1 MKKISSFIVKARYV
15 LLGIFVALVGLC
27 SFLMTKVNINY
38 DMLIYLDKDS
48 TSTVA
53 LNKMEEEFGSVGQ
66 AQIMI
71 KDISFDEAKNVESKL
86 GSIKGIA
93 SVVFT
98 ENVKDTEYFILN
110 AGSEDTG
117 SALYKVFLTTGNY
130 DVESYDT
137 VDEIRNILISY
148 RDSGHAI
155 GTVAL
160 NGGAVES
167 KFLTETLDSDMTKI
181 LIIVALVVLVILT
194 IVSQSWIEPL
204 IFALVAGGA
213 ILINMGTNILLN
225 ALPNIGNSMSFIT
238 KAIAA
243 VMQLALAM
251 DYSIILL
258 HAYKEQ
264 KAKGLNKNEAMT
276 NALSSSFAPV
286 SSSSLTTIA
295 GLVALMF
302 MSFSIGFDVGLVLAK
317 GILVSLLCV
326 FLFMPALLI
335 LFDPLLEK
343 TKHKSIDEIA
353 NNWNEKRKA
362 KNKKCGKKSHS
373 FAGFQYKTRYII
385 PSIALALVI
394 VGAIF
399 NFNSEH
405 DFVLKASTDDNAA
418 VNVENKLISDTFG
431 TQNTLVVLLPKDTYS
446 YEKEQDVIKYL
457 NEYQYDGENVI
468 NSRKGLTTYGI
479 NIPLTSAEVSQK
491 FGLPQNVVDV
501 VYANMNVSRA
511 TVEELITYLST
522 KNEAGITPLEAYL
535 GNIQKTI
542 DDSYNSFKT
551 SLYNEDL
558 SINQT
563 AIAQMIQF
571 CTAYENGFLEQNDQ
585 NNAMYK
591 NYKTLITTLTKEE
604 IMSQY
609 PFVTENVASQLTE
622 NGPVYN
628 FIVLTTISNNQIAN
642 KYASAVVQKLNP
654 YVSQIETA
662 NSMFK
667 SENYVRI
674 IFNLNMPTSSE
685 ASFKAI
691 NEISD
696 YLYKN
701 YDGLQL
707 VCETYVYSQI
717 KDVFNSDIVKVNLIS
732 FFAVLIIIA
741 ITFKGAFVPVLLTV
755 LIQGAIW
762 VTMGISTIFG
772 NNIFFICYLVV
783 MCIQMGATIDYG
795 ILLTNNYVNSR
806 KIMNKRDAMNQALK
820 SSATTIFTSGSIL
833 ILATLIVGLV
843 SKVSII
849 SDLGLLLTRGCII
862 SVVMIILC
870 LPQCLLLCDKVIE
883 KTTYKT
889 KFFNE

>member
-353 NNWNEKRKA
+353 NNWNEKER
-362 KNKKCGKKSHS
+362 
-373 FAGFQYKTRYII
+373 QKTR
-385 PSIALALVI
+385 
-394 VGAIF
+394 
-399 NFNSEH
+399 
-405 DFVLKASTDDNAA
+405 NA
-418 VNVENKLISDTFG
+418 E
-431 TQNTLVVLLPKDTYS
+431 
-446 YEKEQDVIKYL
+446 
-457 NEYQYDGENVI
+457 
-468 NSRKGLTTYGI
+468 R
-479 NIPLTSAEVSQK
+479 
-491 FGLPQNVVDV
+491 
-501 VYANMNVSRA
+501 
-511 TVEELITYLST
+511 
-522 KNEAGITPLEAYL
+522 
-535 GNIQKTI
+535 
-542 DDSYNSFKT
+542 
-551 SLYNEDL
+551 
-558 SINQT
+558 
-563 AIAQMIQF
+563 
-571 CTAYENGFLEQNDQ
+571 
-585 NNAMYK
+585 
-591 NYKTLITTLTKEE
+591 
-604 IMSQY
+604 
-609 PFVTENVASQLTE
+609 
-622 NGPVYN
+622 
-628 FIVLTTISNNQIAN
+628 
-642 KYASAVVQKLNP
+642 
-654 YVSQIETA
+654 
-662 NSMFK
+662 
-667 SENYVRI
+667 
-674 IFNLNMPTSSE
+674 
-685 ASFKAI
+685 
-691 NEISD
+691 
-696 YLYKN
+696 
-701 YDGLQL
+701 
-707 VCETYVYSQI
+707 
-717 KDVFNSDIVKVNLIS
+717 NLIH
-732 FFAVLIIIA
+732 
-741 ITFKGAFVPVLLTV
+741 LL
-755 LIQGAIW
+755 A
-762 VTMGISTIFG
+762 S
-772 NNIFFICYLVV
+772 NIKQDI
-783 MCIQMGATIDYG
+783 
-795 ILLTNNYVNSR
+795 
-806 KIMNKRDAMNQALK
+806 
-820 SSATTIFTSGSIL
+820 
-833 ILATLIVGLV
+833 
-843 SKVSII
+843 
-849 SDLGLLLTRGCII
+849 
-862 SVVMIILC
+862 
-870 LPQCLLLCDKVIE
+870 
-883 KTTYKT
+883 
-889 KFFNE
+889 

>member
-362 KNKKCGKKSHS
+362 KNKKCGK
-373 FAGFQYKTRYII
+373 
-385 PSIALALVI
+385 
-394 VGAIF
+394 
-399 NFNSEH
+399 
-405 DFVLKASTDDNAA
+405 
-418 VNVENKLISDTFG
+418 
-431 TQNTLVVLLPKDTYS
+431 
-446 YEKEQDVIKYL
+446 
-457 NEYQYDGENVI
+457 
-468 NSRKGLTTYGI
+468 
-479 NIPLTSAEVSQK
+479 
-491 FGLPQNVVDV
+491 
-501 VYANMNVSRA
+501 
-511 TVEELITYLST
+511 
-522 KNEAGITPLEAYL
+522 
-535 GNIQKTI
+535 
-542 DDSYNSFKT
+542 
-551 SLYNEDL
+551 
-558 SINQT
+558 
-563 AIAQMIQF
+563 
-571 CTAYENGFLEQNDQ
+571 
-585 NNAMYK
+585 
-591 NYKTLITTLTKEE
+591 
-604 IMSQY
+604 
-609 PFVTENVASQLTE
+609 
-622 NGPVYN
+622 
-628 FIVLTTISNNQIAN
+628 
-642 KYASAVVQKLNP
+642 
-654 YVSQIETA
+654 
-662 NSMFK
+662 
-667 SENYVRI
+667 
-674 IFNLNMPTSSE
+674 
-685 ASFKAI
+685 
-691 NEISD
+691 
-696 YLYKN
+696 
-701 YDGLQL
+701 
-707 VCETYVYSQI
+707 
-717 KDVFNSDIVKVNLIS
+717 NLIH
-732 FFAVLIIIA
+732 
-741 ITFKGAFVPVLLTV
+741 LL
-755 LIQGAIW
+755 A
-762 VTMGISTIFG
+762 S
-772 NNIFFICYLVV
+772 NIKQDI
-783 MCIQMGATIDYG
+783 
-795 ILLTNNYVNSR
+795 
-806 KIMNKRDAMNQALK
+806 
-820 SSATTIFTSGSIL
+820 
-833 ILATLIVGLV
+833 
-843 SKVSII
+843 
-849 SDLGLLLTRGCII
+849 
-862 SVVMIILC
+862 
-870 LPQCLLLCDKVIE
+870 
-883 KTTYKT
+883 
-889 KFFNE
+889 

>member
-98 ENVKDTEYFILN
+98 ENVKDTEYFVLN
-110 AGSEDTG
+110 TGSEDTG

-362 KNKKCGKKSHS
+362 KKQEMRKK
-373 FAGFQYKTRYII
+373 
-385 PSIALALVI
+385 
-394 VGAIF
+394 
-399 NFNSEH
+399 
-405 DFVLKASTDDNAA
+405 
-418 VNVENKLISDTFG
+418 
-431 TQNTLVVLLPKDTYS
+431 
-446 YEKEQDVIKYL
+446 
-457 NEYQYDGENVI
+457 
-468 NSRKGLTTYGI
+468 
-479 NIPLTSAEVSQK
+479 
-491 FGLPQNVVDV
+491 
-501 VYANMNVSRA
+501 
-511 TVEELITYLST
+511 
-522 KNEAGITPLEAYL
+522 
-535 GNIQKTI
+535 
-542 DDSYNSFKT
+542 
-551 SLYNEDL
+551 
-558 SINQT
+558 
-563 AIAQMIQF
+563 
-571 CTAYENGFLEQNDQ
+571 
-585 NNAMYK
+585 
-591 NYKTLITTLTKEE
+591 
-604 IMSQY
+604 
-609 PFVTENVASQLTE
+609 
-622 NGPVYN
+622 
-628 FIVLTTISNNQIAN
+628 
-642 KYASAVVQKLNP
+642 
-654 YVSQIETA
+654 
-662 NSMFK
+662 
-667 SENYVRI
+667 
-674 IFNLNMPTSSE
+674 
-685 ASFKAI
+685 
-691 NEISD
+691 
-696 YLYKN
+696 
-701 YDGLQL
+701 
-707 VCETYVYSQI
+707 
-717 KDVFNSDIVKVNLIS
+717 IS
-732 FFAVLIIIA
+732 F
-741 ITFKGAFVPVLLTV
+741 
-755 LIQGAIW
+755 
-762 VTMGISTIFG
+762 
-772 NNIFFICYLVV
+772 ICW
-783 MCIQMGATIDYG
+783 
-795 ILLTNNYVNSR
+795 
-806 KIMNKRDAMNQALK
+806 
-820 SSATTIFTSGSIL
+820 
-833 ILATLIVGLV
+833 
-843 SKVSII
+843 
-849 SDLGLLLTRGCII
+849 
-862 SVVMIILC
+862 
-870 LPQCLLLCDKVIE
+870 LPI
-883 KTTYKT
+883 
-889 KFFNE
+889 

>member
-353 NNWNEKRKA
+353 NNWNEKIR
-362 KNKKCGKKSHS
+362 
-373 FAGFQYKTRYII
+373 
-385 PSIALALVI
+385 
-394 VGAIF
+394 
-399 NFNSEH
+399 
-405 DFVLKASTDDNAA
+405 NA
-418 VNVENKLISDTFG
+418 E
-431 TQNTLVVLLPKDTYS
+431 
-446 YEKEQDVIKYL
+446 
-457 NEYQYDGENVI
+457 
-468 NSRKGLTTYGI
+468 R
-479 NIPLTSAEVSQK
+479 
-491 FGLPQNVVDV
+491 
-501 VYANMNVSRA
+501 
-511 TVEELITYLST
+511 
-522 KNEAGITPLEAYL
+522 
-535 GNIQKTI
+535 
-542 DDSYNSFKT
+542 
-551 SLYNEDL
+551 
-558 SINQT
+558 
-563 AIAQMIQF
+563 
-571 CTAYENGFLEQNDQ
+571 
-585 NNAMYK
+585 
-591 NYKTLITTLTKEE
+591 
-604 IMSQY
+604 
-609 PFVTENVASQLTE
+609 
-622 NGPVYN
+622 
-628 FIVLTTISNNQIAN
+628 
-642 KYASAVVQKLNP
+642 
-654 YVSQIETA
+654 
-662 NSMFK
+662 
-667 SENYVRI
+667 
-674 IFNLNMPTSSE
+674 
-685 ASFKAI
+685 
-691 NEISD
+691 
-696 YLYKN
+696 
-701 YDGLQL
+701 
-707 VCETYVYSQI
+707 
-717 KDVFNSDIVKVNLIS
+717 NLIH
-732 FFAVLIIIA
+732 
-741 ITFKGAFVPVLLTV
+741 LL
-755 LIQGAIW
+755 A
-762 VTMGISTIFG
+762 S
-772 NNIFFICYLVV
+772 NIKQDI
-783 MCIQMGATIDYG
+783 
-795 ILLTNNYVNSR
+795 
-806 KIMNKRDAMNQALK
+806 
-820 SSATTIFTSGSIL
+820 
-833 ILATLIVGLV
+833 
-843 SKVSII
+843 
-849 SDLGLLLTRGCII
+849 
-862 SVVMIILC
+862 
-870 LPQCLLLCDKVIE
+870 
-883 KTTYKT
+883 
-889 KFFNE
+889 

>member
-1 MKKISSFIVKARYV
+1 
-15 LLGIFVALVGLC
+15 
-27 SFLMTKVNINY
+27 
-38 DMLIYLDKDS
+38 
-48 TSTVA
+48 
-53 LNKMEEEFGSVGQ
+53 
-66 AQIMI
+66 
-71 KDISFDEAKNVESKL
+71 
-86 GSIKGIA
+86 
-93 SVVFT
+93 
-98 ENVKDTEYFILN
+98 
-110 AGSEDTG
+110 
-117 SALYKVFLTTGNY
+117 
-130 DVESYDT
+130 
-137 VDEIRNILISY
+137 
-148 RDSGHAI
+148 
-155 GTVAL
+155 
-160 NGGAVES
+160 
-167 KFLTETLDSDMTKI
+167 
-181 LIIVALVVLVILT
+181 
-194 IVSQSWIEPL
+194 
-204 IFALVAGGA
+204 
-213 ILINMGTNILLN
+213 
-225 ALPNIGNSMSFIT
+225 
-238 KAIAA
+238 
-243 VMQLALAM
+243 
-251 DYSIILL
+251 
-258 HAYKEQ
+258 
-264 KAKGLNKNEAMT
+264 
-276 NALSSSFAPV
+276 
-286 SSSSLTTIA
+286 
-295 GLVALMF
+295 
-302 MSFSIGFDVGLVLAK
+302 
-317 GILVSLLCV
+317 
-326 FLFMPALLI
+326 
-335 LFDPLLEK
+335 
-343 TKHKSIDEIA
+343 
-353 NNWNEKRKA
+353 
-362 KNKKCGKKSHS
+362 
-373 FAGFQYKTRYII
+373 
-385 PSIALALVI
+385 
-394 VGAIF
+394 
-399 NFNSEH
+399 
-405 DFVLKASTDDNAA
+405 
-418 VNVENKLISDTFG
+418 
-431 TQNTLVVLLPKDTYS
+431 
-446 YEKEQDVIKYL
+446 
-457 NEYQYDGENVI
+457 
-468 NSRKGLTTYGI
+468 
-479 NIPLTSAEVSQK
+479 
-491 FGLPQNVVDV
+491 
-501 VYANMNVSRA
+501 MNVSRA

-542 DDSYNSFKT
+542 DDSYNNFKT

-795 ILLTNNYVNSR
+795 ILLTNNYVNNR

>member
-385 PSIALALVI
+385 P
-394 VGAIF
+394 
-399 NFNSEH
+399 
-405 DFVLKASTDDNAA
+405 
-418 VNVENKLISDTFG
+418 
-431 TQNTLVVLLPKDTYS
+431 
-446 YEKEQDVIKYL
+446 
-457 NEYQYDGENVI
+457 
-468 NSRKGLTTYGI
+468 
-479 NIPLTSAEVSQK
+479 
-491 FGLPQNVVDV
+491 
-501 VYANMNVSRA
+501 
-511 TVEELITYLST
+511 
-522 KNEAGITPLEAYL
+522 
-535 GNIQKTI
+535 
-542 DDSYNSFKT
+542 
-551 SLYNEDL
+551 
-558 SINQT
+558 
-563 AIAQMIQF
+563 
-571 CTAYENGFLEQNDQ
+571 
-585 NNAMYK
+585 
-591 NYKTLITTLTKEE
+591 
-604 IMSQY
+604 
-609 PFVTENVASQLTE
+609 
-622 NGPVYN
+622 
-628 FIVLTTISNNQIAN
+628 
-642 KYASAVVQKLNP
+642 
-654 YVSQIETA
+654 
-662 NSMFK
+662 
-667 SENYVRI
+667 
-674 IFNLNMPTSSE
+674 
-685 ASFKAI
+685 
-691 NEISD
+691 
-696 YLYKN
+696 
-701 YDGLQL
+701 
-707 VCETYVYSQI
+707 
-717 KDVFNSDIVKVNLIS
+717 
-732 FFAVLIIIA
+732 
-741 ITFKGAFVPVLLTV
+741 
-755 LIQGAIW
+755 
-762 VTMGISTIFG
+762 
-772 NNIFFICYLVV
+772 
-783 MCIQMGATIDYG
+783 
-795 ILLTNNYVNSR
+795 
-806 KIMNKRDAMNQALK
+806 
-820 SSATTIFTSGSIL
+820 
-833 ILATLIVGLV
+833 
-843 SKVSII
+843 
-849 SDLGLLLTRGCII
+849 
-862 SVVMIILC
+862 
-870 LPQCLLLCDKVIE
+870 
-883 KTTYKT
+883 
-889 KFFNE
+889 

>member
-1 MKKISSFIVKARYV
+1 MKKISNFIVKARYV

-86 GSIKGIA
+86 ESIKGIA

-98 ENVKDTEYFILN
+98 ENVKDTEYFVLN
-110 AGSEDTG
+110 TGSEDTG

-225 ALPNIGNSMSFIT
+225 AFPNIGNSMSFIT

-276 NALSSSFAPV
+276 NALSSSFALV

-362 KNKKCGKKSHS
+362 KNKKSGKKSHS

-399 NFNSEH
+399 NFNSE
-405 DFVLKASTDDNAA
+405 
-418 VNVENKLISDTFG
+418 
-431 TQNTLVVLLPKDTYS
+431 
-446 YEKEQDVIKYL
+446 
-457 NEYQYDGENVI
+457 YD
-468 NSRKGLTTYGI
+468 
-479 NIPLTSAEVSQK
+479 
-491 FGLPQNVVDV
+491 
-501 VYANMNVSRA
+501 
-511 TVEELITYLST
+511 
-522 KNEAGITPLEAYL
+522 
-535 GNIQKTI
+535 
-542 DDSYNSFKT
+542 
-551 SLYNEDL
+551 
-558 SINQT
+558 
-563 AIAQMIQF
+563 
-571 CTAYENGFLEQNDQ
+571 
-585 NNAMYK
+585 
-591 NYKTLITTLTKEE
+591 
-604 IMSQY
+604 
-609 PFVTENVASQLTE
+609 
-622 NGPVYN
+622 
-628 FIVLTTISNNQIAN
+628 
-642 KYASAVVQKLNP
+642 
-654 YVSQIETA
+654 
-662 NSMFK
+662 
-667 SENYVRI
+667 
-674 IFNLNMPTSSE
+674 
-685 ASFKAI
+685 
-691 NEISD
+691 
-696 YLYKN
+696 
-701 YDGLQL
+701 
-707 VCETYVYSQI
+707 
-717 KDVFNSDIVKVNLIS
+717 
-732 FFAVLIIIA
+732 
-741 ITFKGAFVPVLLTV
+741 
-755 LIQGAIW
+755 
-762 VTMGISTIFG
+762 
-772 NNIFFICYLVV
+772 
-783 MCIQMGATIDYG
+783 
-795 ILLTNNYVNSR
+795 
-806 KIMNKRDAMNQALK
+806 
-820 SSATTIFTSGSIL
+820 
-833 ILATLIVGLV
+833 
-843 SKVSII
+843 
-849 SDLGLLLTRGCII
+849 
-862 SVVMIILC
+862 
-870 LPQCLLLCDKVIE
+870 
-883 KTTYKT
+883 
-889 KFFNE
+889 

>member
-71 KDISFDEAKNVESKL
+71 KDISFEEAKNVESKL
-86 GSIKGIA
+86 ESIKGIA

-373 FAGFQYKTRYII
+373 FADFQYKTRYII

-399 NFNSEH
+399 NLSLIKISE
-405 DFVLKASTDDNAA
+405 
-418 VNVENKLISDTFG
+418 
-431 TQNTLVVLLPKDTYS
+431 
-446 YEKEQDVIKYL
+446 
-457 NEYQYDGENVI
+457 
-468 NSRKGLTTYGI
+468 
-479 NIPLTSAEVSQK
+479 
-491 FGLPQNVVDV
+491 
-501 VYANMNVSRA
+501 
-511 TVEELITYLST
+511 
-522 KNEAGITPLEAYL
+522 
-535 GNIQKTI
+535 
-542 DDSYNSFKT
+542 
-551 SLYNEDL
+551 
-558 SINQT
+558 
-563 AIAQMIQF
+563 
-571 CTAYENGFLEQNDQ
+571 
-585 NNAMYK
+585 
-591 NYKTLITTLTKEE
+591 
-604 IMSQY
+604 
-609 PFVTENVASQLTE
+609 
-622 NGPVYN
+622 
-628 FIVLTTISNNQIAN
+628 
-642 KYASAVVQKLNP
+642 
-654 YVSQIETA
+654 
-662 NSMFK
+662 
-667 SENYVRI
+667 
-674 IFNLNMPTSSE
+674 PT
-685 ASFKAI
+685 
-691 NEISD
+691 
-696 YLYKN
+696 
-701 YDGLQL
+701 
-707 VCETYVYSQI
+707 
-717 KDVFNSDIVKVNLIS
+717 
-732 FFAVLIIIA
+732 
-741 ITFKGAFVPVLLTV
+741 
-755 LIQGAIW
+755 
-762 VTMGISTIFG
+762 
-772 NNIFFICYLVV
+772 
-783 MCIQMGATIDYG
+783 
-795 ILLTNNYVNSR
+795 R
-806 KIMNKRDAMNQALK
+806 R
-820 SSATTIFTSGSIL
+820 
-833 ILATLIVGLV
+833 
-843 SKVSII
+843 
-849 SDLGLLLTRGCII
+849 
-862 SVVMIILC
+862 
-870 LPQCLLLCDKVIE
+870 
-883 KTTYKT
+883 
-889 KFFNE
+889 

>member
-71 KDISFDEAKNVESKL
+71 KDISFEEAKNVESKL
-86 GSIKGIA
+86 ESIKGIA

-394 VGAIF
+394 V
-399 NFNSEH
+399 
-405 DFVLKASTDDNAA
+405 VL
-418 VNVENKLISDTFG
+418 
-431 TQNTLVVLLPKDTYS
+431 
-446 YEKEQDVIKYL
+446 YL
-457 NEYQYDGENVI
+457 
-468 NSRKGLTTYGI
+468 
-479 NIPLTSAEVSQK
+479 
-491 FGLPQNVVDV
+491 
-501 VYANMNVSRA
+501 
-511 TVEELITYLST
+511 
-522 KNEAGITPLEAYL
+522 
-535 GNIQKTI
+535 
-542 DDSYNSFKT
+542 
-551 SLYNEDL
+551 
-558 SINQT
+558 
-563 AIAQMIQF
+563 
-571 CTAYENGFLEQNDQ
+571 
-585 NNAMYK
+585 
-591 NYKTLITTLTKEE
+591 TLI
-604 IMSQY
+604 Q
-609 PFVTENVASQLTE
+609 
-622 NGPVYN
+622 
-628 FIVLTTISNNQIAN
+628 
-642 KYASAVVQKLNP
+642 
-654 YVSQIETA
+654 
-662 NSMFK
+662 
-667 SENYVRI
+667 
-674 IFNLNMPTSSE
+674 NM
-685 ASFKAI
+685 I
-691 NEISD
+691 L
-696 YLYKN
+696 YLK
-701 YDGLQL
+701 LQL
-707 VCETYVYSQI
+707 
-717 KDVFNSDIVKVNLIS
+717 
-732 FFAVLIIIA
+732 
-741 ITFKGAFVPVLLTV
+741 
-755 LIQGAIW
+755 
-762 VTMGISTIFG
+762 M
-772 NNIFFICYLVV
+772 
-783 MCIQMGATIDYG
+783 
-795 ILLTNNYVNSR
+795 
-806 KIMNKRDAMNQALK
+806 IMQL
-820 SSATTIFTSGSIL
+820 
-833 ILATLIVGLV
+833 
-843 SKVSII
+843 
-849 SDLGLLLTRGCII
+849 
-862 SVVMIILC
+862 
-870 LPQCLLLCDKVIE
+870 
-883 KTTYKT
+883 
-889 KFFNE
+889 

>member
-317 GILVSLLCV
+317 VIIMCIL
-326 FLFMPALLI
+326 I
-335 LFDPLLEK
+335 
-343 TKHKSIDEIA
+343 
-353 NNWNEKRKA
+353 
-362 KNKKCGKKSHS
+362 
-373 FAGFQYKTRYII
+373 
-385 PSIALALVI
+385 
-394 VGAIF
+394 
-399 NFNSEH
+399 
-405 DFVLKASTDDNAA
+405 
-418 VNVENKLISDTFG
+418 
-431 TQNTLVVLLPKDTYS
+431 
-446 YEKEQDVIKYL
+446 
-457 NEYQYDGENVI
+457 
-468 NSRKGLTTYGI
+468 
-479 NIPLTSAEVSQK
+479 
-491 FGLPQNVVDV
+491 
-501 VYANMNVSRA
+501 
-511 TVEELITYLST
+511 
-522 KNEAGITPLEAYL
+522 
-535 GNIQKTI
+535 
-542 DDSYNSFKT
+542 
-551 SLYNEDL
+551 
-558 SINQT
+558 
-563 AIAQMIQF
+563 
-571 CTAYENGFLEQNDQ
+571 
-585 NNAMYK
+585 
-591 NYKTLITTLTKEE
+591 
-604 IMSQY
+604 
-609 PFVTENVASQLTE
+609 
-622 NGPVYN
+622 
-628 FIVLTTISNNQIAN
+628 
-642 KYASAVVQKLNP
+642 YASF
-654 YVSQIETA
+654 I
-662 NSMFK
+662 
-667 SENYVRI
+667 
-674 IFNLNMPTSSE
+674 
-685 ASFKAI
+685 
-691 NEISD
+691 
-696 YLYKN
+696 
-701 YDGLQL
+701 
-707 VCETYVYSQI
+707 
-717 KDVFNSDIVKVNLIS
+717 NLI
-732 FFAVLIIIA
+732 
-741 ITFKGAFVPVLLTV
+741 
-755 LIQGAIW
+755 
-762 VTMGISTIFG
+762 
-772 NNIFFICYLVV
+772 
-783 MCIQMGATIDYG
+783 
-795 ILLTNNYVNSR
+795 
-806 KIMNKRDAMNQALK
+806 
-820 SSATTIFTSGSIL
+820 
-833 ILATLIVGLV
+833 
-843 SKVSII
+843 
-849 SDLGLLLTRGCII
+849 
-862 SVVMIILC
+862 
-870 LPQCLLLCDKVIE
+870 
-883 KTTYKT
+883 
-889 KFFNE
+889 

>member
-71 KDISFDEAKNVESKL
+71 KDISFEEAKNVESKL
-86 GSIKGIA
+86 ESIKGIA

-362 KNKKCGKKSHS
+362 KK
-373 FAGFQYKTRYII
+373 Q
-385 PSIALALVI
+385 
-394 VGAIF
+394 
-399 NFNSEH
+399 EM
-405 DFVLKASTDDNAA
+405 
-418 VNVENKLISDTFG
+418 
-431 TQNTLVVLLPKDTYS
+431 
-446 YEKEQDVIKYL
+446 
-457 NEYQYDGENVI
+457 
-468 NSRKGLTTYGI
+468 RK
-479 NIPLTSAEVSQK
+479 
-491 FGLPQNVVDV
+491 
-501 VYANMNVSRA
+501 
-511 TVEELITYLST
+511 
-522 KNEAGITPLEAYL
+522 
-535 GNIQKTI
+535 
-542 DDSYNSFKT
+542 
-551 SLYNEDL
+551 
-558 SINQT
+558 
-563 AIAQMIQF
+563 
-571 CTAYENGFLEQNDQ
+571 
-585 NNAMYK
+585 
-591 NYKTLITTLTKEE
+591 
-604 IMSQY
+604 
-609 PFVTENVASQLTE
+609 
-622 NGPVYN
+622 
-628 FIVLTTISNNQIAN
+628 
-642 KYASAVVQKLNP
+642 
-654 YVSQIETA
+654 
-662 NSMFK
+662 
-667 SENYVRI
+667 
-674 IFNLNMPTSSE
+674 
-685 ASFKAI
+685 
-691 NEISD
+691 EIS
-696 YLYKN
+696 
-701 YDGLQL
+701 
-707 VCETYVYSQI
+707 
-717 KDVFNSDIVKVNLIS
+717 
-732 FFAVLIIIA
+732 
-741 ITFKGAFVPVLLTV
+741 
-755 LIQGAIW
+755 
-762 VTMGISTIFG
+762 
-772 NNIFFICYLVV
+772 FICW
-783 MCIQMGATIDYG
+783 
-795 ILLTNNYVNSR
+795 
-806 KIMNKRDAMNQALK
+806 
-820 SSATTIFTSGSIL
+820 
-833 ILATLIVGLV
+833 
-843 SKVSII
+843 
-849 SDLGLLLTRGCII
+849 
-862 SVVMIILC
+862 
-870 LPQCLLLCDKVIE
+870 LPI
-883 KTTYKT
+883 
-889 KFFNE
+889 